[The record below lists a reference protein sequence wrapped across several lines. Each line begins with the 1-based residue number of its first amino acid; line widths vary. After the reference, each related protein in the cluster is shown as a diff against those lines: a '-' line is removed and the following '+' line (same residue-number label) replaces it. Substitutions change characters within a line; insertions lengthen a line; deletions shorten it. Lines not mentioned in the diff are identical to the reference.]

1 MGDTS
6 ADRPSHSGDESQRS
20 AIDTVRAYHEATKHR
35 LNAYAPGPGFLDW
48 DCQPDPFR
56 RWPDAAL
63 FQLPLV
69 DGTGQRTYQGLY
81 QRDAQAGPLTDR
93 SLGLFLELALGL
105 STWKHSGADRWAL
118 RNNPSSGN
126 LHPTE
131 IYVLLWRAVS
141 AGIGP
146 GLYHYA
152 PFEHALECRARL
164 PEKQA
169 RVLTRSHPE
178 AFGAIAFSSIVWR
191 EAWKYGA
198 RAYRYC
204 QLDVGHALGAAR
216 YAAATL
222 GWTLQLDPACGDD
235 SLGNL
240 LGLVRVEDFGDVEP
254 EHPEAIALLG
264 ERVSSAPDWRAL
276 ARELTGWQGRASRI
290 SVEHVD
296 WPQIT
301 RVLPAAVKPDHPGQG
316 VWRAMRTP
324 AVEVPVD
331 TSVDAAALIRSRRSA
346 QHMDGITGIRMEI
359 LQRALMRTLPTSDV
373 APFDAW
379 PYQPAIH
386 LMLFVHDVAGLDP
399 GLYALVRHP
408 ARLKD
413 LRTAL
418 RAADFEWTT
427 AAQDGLPLYRLRA
440 SPELRPIASRLSCHQ
455 GIAGRG
461 AFAVAMLADLRHVM
475 ETEGAWAW
483 RRLHWEAGLIGQV
496 LYLEAEANGLR
507 GTGIGCFFDDD
518 VHALLGLEAGAR
530 ASWQV
535 LYHFTVGRALDDERL
550 TGEPPYAH
558 LGAEQRAQAEP

>member
-1 MGDTS
+1 MILPH
-6 ADRPSHSGDESQRS
+6 AVQRS
-20 AIDTVRAYHEATKHR
+20 AIDTVRDYHEATKHR
-35 LNAYAPGPGFLDW
+35 LKAYAPGPGFLDW

-56 RWPDAAL
+56 RWPGAPL
-63 FQLPLV
+63 YRLPLV
-69 DGTGQRTYQGLY
+69 DGSGLRTYQELY
-81 QRDAQAGPLTDR
+81 QRDAQPAPLTEQ
-93 SLGLFLELALGL
+93 SLGLFLELSLGL
-105 STWKHSGADRWAL
+105 SAWKRLGPDRWAL

-131 IYVLLWRAVS
+131 AYVLLWRRLS
-141 AGIGP
+141 AEIGP

-152 PFEHALECRARL
+152 PCEQALECRSFL

-169 RVLTRSHPE
+169 GVLTRSRPE
-178 AFGAIAFSSIVWR
+178 AFGAIAFTSIVWR

-235 SLGNL
+235 SLGKL
-240 LGLVRVEDFGDVEP
+240 LGLLRAEDFGDAEP

-264 ERVSSAPDWRAL
+264 EGLASAPDWRAL
-276 ARELTGWQGRASRI
+276 ARDLSGWQGRAGRI
-290 SVEHVD
+290 SDECVD

-301 RVLPAAVKPDHPGQG
+301 RVLPAAEKPDLPGTG
-316 VWRAMRTP
+316 VWRATQTP

-331 TSVDAAALIRSRRSA
+331 TAVDAAALIRSRRSA
-346 QHMDGITGIRMEI
+346 QRMDGITGIPVST
-359 LQRALMRTLPTSDV
+359 LQRVLMRTLPAGGA

-379 PYQPAIH
+379 PYRPAVH

-399 GLYALVRHP
+399 GLYALVRDP
-408 ARLKD
+408 PRLEA

-418 RAADFEWTT
+418 RTADFEW
-427 AAQDGLPLYRLRA
+427 AAAAPDGLPLYRLRV
-440 SPELRPIASRLSCHQ
+440 STELRPMAARLSCHQ

-461 AFAVAMLADLRHVM
+461 AFAVAMLADLRQVM

-483 RRLHWEAGLIGQV
+483 RRLHWEAGLIGQL

-518 VHALLGLEAGAR
+518 VHALLGLEAGTR

-550 TGEPPYAH
+550 ISEPAYAH
-558 LGAEQRAQAEP
+558 LGAGQPEQGVPS